1 MTQTATQLVE
11 SSPSF
16 NPLAELRHQRDAIR
30 QRVSA
35 SVFDGVVGMISKLSY
50 KHPGANPSLY
60 GVRVQR
66 DLRYGRPDVPEH
78 VLDVYMPAVKP
89 GQRMPIVLYVHGGG
103 FRLLSKASHWMM
115 AVAFARRGYLVFNI
129 DYRLAPRHAF
139 PAALEDVNRAWLWI
153 LDNAHR
159 FGGDTSRIVVAGE
172 SAGANLV
179 SSLAIETSYK
189 RSEPFAQELFDRGVQ
204 PQAVMAACGIFQVS
218 DVERLYRDNP
228 LPGIITDWLVDM
240 RDTYLG
246 GSFTR
251 TPPRLRLA
259 DPLLVLEEG
268 IQPDRPLPPFFL
280 PVGGSDILVDD
291 TMRMARS
298 LRRLGAVAEHRVYP
312 GELHAFHMMPW
323 RAATRRLWADTFTF
337 LRDHLPSRSGSRP
350 AVEPLPVSGGSWLRD
365 RIVSAMAA

>member
-1 MTQTATQLVE
+1 MTQTAAQLVE
-11 SSPSF
+11 SSPSLA
-16 NPLAELRHQRDAIR
+16 PLADPQGERDAIR
-30 QRVSA
+30 RRVSA
-35 SVFDGVVGMISKLSY
+35 SVFDGVVAMISKLSY
-50 KHPGANPSLY
+50 KHPGANPALY

-66 DLRYGRPDVPEH
+66 DLRYGLPGVPEH
-78 VLDVYMPAVKP
+78 VLDVYMPAGNP
-89 GQRMPIVLYVHGGG
+89 GNPMPIVLYVHGGG

-139 PAALEDVNRAWLWI
+139 PAALEDVNQAWLWI

-179 SSLAIETSYK
+179 SSLAIETSYD
-189 RSEPFAQELFDRGVQ
+189 RSEPFAREVFARGIQ
-204 PQAVMAACGIFQVS
+204 PHAVMAACGIFQVS
-218 DVERLYRDNP
+218 NVERLYQDRL
-228 LPGIITDWLVDM
+228 LPGILTDWLVDM
-240 RDTYLG
+240 RDSYLG
-246 GSFTR
+246 GSFDR

-268 IQPDRPLPPFFL
+268 LQPDRPLPPFFL
-280 PVGGSDILVDD
+280 PVGGLDILVDD
-291 TMRMARS
+291 TMRMTRA
-298 LRRLGAVAEHRVYP
+298 LHQLDAKAEHRVYP

-337 LRDHLPSRSGSRP
+337 LRNHLPSRSGARP
-350 AVEPLPVSGGSWLRD
+350 AVDPLPVSGGSWVRD